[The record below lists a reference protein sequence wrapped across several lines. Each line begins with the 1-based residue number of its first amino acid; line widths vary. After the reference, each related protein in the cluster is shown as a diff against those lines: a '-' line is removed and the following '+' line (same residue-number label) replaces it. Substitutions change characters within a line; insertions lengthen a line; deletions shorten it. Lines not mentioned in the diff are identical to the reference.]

1 MMGGWELAI
10 PQSSKNKDLAWEFLT
25 HMIEPKVLVQM
36 LEENGYL
43 STQLVIGEEPY
54 LSGLDETIPYYKEMV
69 SMVELGRQRPSV
81 EEYPQVAEHIRQAIE
96 DVYYGL
102 KDPKQALDKAATKSA
117 EVLGW

>member
-1 MMGGWELAI
+1 MGISYTYDRAKGTGTDVRGKWI
-10 PQSSKNKDLAWEFLT
+10 
-25 HMIEPKVLVQM
+25 
-36 LEENGYL
+36 L

-69 SMVELGRQRPSV
+69 SMVEFGRQRPSV
-81 EEYPQVAEHIRQAIE
+81 EEYPQVAEHIRQVIE

-102 KDPKQALDKAATKSA
+102 KDPKQALDKAAAKSA